1 MNINNKP
8 TLRQALRDQRGQ
20 VMPWVALMMISF
32 LGMGA
37 FVLDV
42 GHAYICYHQLQSAT
56 DAAALA
62 GAKQVYYSTALSTA
76 TNYSG
81 STGTAG
87 APNSYSSLQNV
98 TIVSSKTECLQT
110 IVTMGILCEGPLT
123 ANAVQVV
130 QSATIPTFFAQVFGI
145 KQLKLYATATA
156 AKGKPVP
163 LNVALLIDT
172 TLSMDDEDSSCGATQ
187 LACAMSGAQTL
198 LAGLA
203 PTLDPVSVF
212 TFPNVDPGTVS
223 NDTGCSP
230 PQSLNPSFYSNPTAG
245 LATAEPYSFP
255 TIPSIAST
263 GYTNVSNSTYQITSF
278 SSGYRNSNASK
289 NPNPNDPVVQAVGQP
304 AANGNPAV
312 SSCLAPPN
320 QAGEFGTYLAG
331 VIYAAQAALAQEKS
345 AEVSALPVNSPT
357 PINIMIILSDGNT
370 NASPYYGFSNQFFA
384 SGVTLNTNGVYPSG
398 VGDCGQEVQAASV
411 AKGDGTQIFSIAYG
425 SPSTGSFVWNPNDTS
440 DSVNNAGC
448 PTDQNSFFS
457 AFHLGANVS
466 AYPNI
471 SPCQAMKDMA
481 TPDTAAIQ
489 YFYSD
494 SVVSGSDSGCYS
506 AVPASPGTLKDIF
519 ASIVGSLSKA
529 RLIPNNTD

>member
-8 TLRQALRDQRGQ
+8 ALREALRDQRGQ
-20 VMPWVALMMISF
+20 VMPWVALMMIAF

-42 GHAYICYHQLQSAT
+42 GHAYVCYHQLQSAT

-87 APNSYSSLQNV
+87 APNNYPSLQNV
-98 TIVSSKTECLQT
+98 TIVSSKTECLST
-110 IVTMGILCEGPLT
+110 IIAMGILCEGPNT
-123 ANAVQVV
+123 ANAVQVI
-130 QSATIPTFFAQVFGI
+130 QSANIPTFFAQIFGI
-145 KQLKLYATATA
+145 NQLTLYATATA

-163 LNVALLIDT
+163 LNVALLMDT
-172 TLSMDDEDSSCGATQ
+172 TLSMDEQDAACGATQ
-187 LACAMSGAQTL
+187 LACAMGGAQTL

-203 PTLDPVSVF
+203 PTLDAVSVF
-212 TFPNVDPGTVS
+212 TFPNVDPATVS
-223 NDTGCSP
+223 NDTSCSP
-230 PQSLNPSFYSNPTAG
+230 PQSLNPSFYSTHTPG
-245 LATAEPYSFP
+245 LATSVPYTFP
-255 TIPSIAST
+255 TIPSNAST
-263 GYTNVSNSTYQITSF
+263 GYIASNGGTYQITSF
-278 SSGYRNSNASK
+278 SNSYRNSNASQ
-289 NPNPNDPVVQAVGQP
+289 NPNPNDSVVQAVGQP
-304 AANGNPAV
+304 AANGTPAV
-312 SSCLAPPN
+312 GSCLAPPN

-331 VIYAAQAALAQEKS
+331 VIYAAQAALAQEKAS
-345 AEVSALPVNSPT
+345 ELAMLPVNSPT

-384 SGVTLNTNGVYPSG
+384 SGVTLNTNGVYPAG
-398 VGDCGQEVQAASV
+398 DGDCGQEVAAASV

-425 SPSTGSFVWNPNDTS
+425 SPAAGSFSWNPNDPS

-448 PTDQNSFFS
+448 PTDQDSFFS

-481 TPDTAAIQ
+481 SPDTAAIQ

-494 SVVSGSDSGCYS
+494 YLQSGSNSTCYS
-506 AVPASPGTLKDIF
+506 SVTDSPANLNDIF

-529 RLIPNNTD
+529 RLIPNNTQ